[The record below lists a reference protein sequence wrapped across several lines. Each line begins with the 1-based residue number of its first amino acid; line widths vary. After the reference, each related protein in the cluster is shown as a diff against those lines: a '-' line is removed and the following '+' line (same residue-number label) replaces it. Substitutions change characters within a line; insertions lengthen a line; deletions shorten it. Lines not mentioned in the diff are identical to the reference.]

1 MIGVGCVEFDGFRV
15 GVFALRLVA
24 QVAYGLLVE
33 VRVASVDEVEGRCC
47 GWFRH
52 SIQSR
57 CIGGQDSFVPFHGLE
72 RVVGSFAPCFRP
84 FDRIVYEASARQVW
98 FRCGDAG
105 KTKFKRIWSDNDLSC
120 TWTVILFDVP
130 CYGYYDHIRIIY
142 AKES

>member
-33 VRVASVDEVEGRCC
+33 VRVASIDEVEGCC

-57 CIGGQDSFVPFHGLE
+57 CIGGQDSFVPFHGFE

-84 FDRIVYEASARQVW
+84 FDRIAHETSARQVW
-98 FRCGDAG
+98 FRCCDAG
-105 KTKFKRIWSDNDLSC
+105 EECASKSCGHISDD
-120 TWTVILFDVP
+120 FD
-130 CYGYYDHIRIIY
+130 DDD
-142 AKES
+142 

>member
-47 GWFRH
+47 GWFR
-52 SIQSR
+52 
-57 CIGGQDSFVPFHGLE
+57 CIGGQDSFVPFHGFE

-84 FDRIVYEASARQVW
+84 FDRIVHEASARQVW

-105 KTKFKRIWSDNDLSC
+105 EECSGESCGRVSDD
-120 TWTVILFDVP
+120 FDE
-130 CYGYYDHIRIIY
+130 DDQ
-142 AKES
+142 

>member
-15 GVFALRLVA
+15 GVFALHLVA

-57 CIGGQDSFVPFHGLE
+57 CIGGQDSFVPFHGFE

-105 KTKFKRIWSDNDLSC
+105 EECSGESCGRVSDD
-120 TWTVILFDVP
+120 FDE
-130 CYGYYDHIRIIY
+130 DDQ
-142 AKES
+142 